1 MYIYII
7 LLRTVDQKAKMP
19 SACFILENLQD
30 YSSTQLE
37 RRRANHQQCWQN
49 PEDLTQVE
57 VERKAS
63 IKRYLVN
70 KFMFSS

>member
-1 MYIYII
+1 MDFHVHIYNPAANSGS
-7 LLRTVDQKAKMP
+7 KSK
-19 SACFILENLQD
+19 ACFILENLQD